1 MPPSKKFVVS
11 PIDEKMRA
19 VSARVVVDIAKPG
32 VTLMHPDTEKKIQ
45 FFPFTHIQSWL
56 SSKQAFGLQV
66 LDGKQE
72 VETLWFRTKESE
84 DLIGALKA
92 CVDEILADRK
102 KSASAKKKAEAL
114 VTAFLGKNY
123 ADQSNELRA
132 LVAEATTASSEEAQ
146 RSAVW
151 KLALLSGVS
160 DPAKEEIVAAGH
172 LEALLALC
180 RSSDAKLQCHLA
192 GVVANCA
199 QKDELRANI
208 AAIGAV
214 RPLIGLAQQKTPEVR
229 RVAAAVL
236 ALLAANTQVRDDLS
250 KRGAMQLFAS
260 MMKQND
266 DPVLQRSALCGF
278 ASLAC
283 DERYHELLAQ
293 EGSIKDLVAMGRIVQ
308 DAHGKTAELL
318 AAQVSEA
325 MFLLSFHDAMK
336 FELITNGAV
345 ACLGAMMS
353 RNEKRTQR
361 FVVGALQNLLGATG
375 NSKTSVDDDV
385 EKMSLMN
392 EVSEMRGRL
401 EEAEAKLDHAGE
413 AIDKTSL
420 DEQME
425 RVRDL
430 YAIAKDLGEQIYPE
444 GDEDFDKIV
453 AEGEEALSWI
463 EEQAVAKAD

>member
-1 MPPSKKFVVS
+1 
-11 PIDEKMRA
+11 
-19 VSARVVVDIAKPG
+19 
-32 VTLMHPDTEKKIQ
+32 
-45 FFPFTHIQSWL
+45 
-56 SSKQAFGLQV
+56 
-66 LDGKQE
+66 
-72 VETLWFRTKESE
+72 
-84 DLIGALKA
+84 
-92 CVDEILADRK
+92 VDEILSDRK

-114 VTAFLGKNY
+114 VSAFLGKGY
-123 ADQSNELRA
+123 EEQAVELRN
-132 LVAEATTASSEEAQ
+132 LVAEATAASADEVV
-146 RSAVW
+146 RIAVW

-160 DPAKEEIVAAGH
+160 DPAKEEIVSAGH

-180 RSSDAKLQCHLA
+180 KSQDAKVQCHLA

-199 QKDELRANI
+199 RRDDLRANI
-208 AAIGAV
+208 ATIGAV
-214 RPLIGLAQQKTPEVR
+214 RPLISLAQTKTPEVR

-236 ALLAANTQVRDDLS
+236 ALLSANAQVRDDLS

-283 DERYHELLAQ
+283 DDRYHELLQQ
-293 EGSIKDLVAMGRIVQ
+293 EGCIKDLVAMGRMVQ

-325 MFLLSFHDAMK
+325 IFLLSFADVMK

-345 ACLGAMMS
+345 ACLGGMMS

-385 EKMSLMN
+385 EKMTLMN
-392 EVSEMRGRL
+392 EVAEMRSRM
-401 EEAEAKLDHAGE
+401 ESAEQQLSVMGE
-413 AIDKTSL
+413 AMDKEVL
-420 DEQME
+420 EGQVE
-425 RVRDL
+425 KVRTL
-430 YAIAKDLGEQIYPE
+430 YEIAKDLGEQIYPE
-444 GDEDFDKIV
+444 GDDDFEKIV
-453 AEGEEALSWI
+453 ADGEDALTWI
-463 EEQAVAKAD
+463 EDQATQKAM

>member
-1 MPPSKKFVVS
+1 MS

-19 VSARVVVDIAKPG
+19 VSVRVIVDIAKPG
-32 VTLMHPDTEKKIQ
+32 VTLQHPESEKKIH
-45 FFPFTHIQSWL
+45 FYPFTHIQSWL

-84 DLIGALKA
+84 DLIAALKA

-102 KSASAKKKAEAL
+102 KSATAKKKAEAL
-114 VTAFLGKNY
+114 VTTFLAKGY
-123 ADQSNELRA
+123 PEQAEELRGR
-132 LVAEATTASSEEAQ
+132 VAEATTAGTEDEK
-146 RSAVW
+146 RLAVW
-151 KLALLSGVS
+151 KLALLSGIS
-160 DPAKEEIVAAGH
+160 DPAKEEIVSAGH
-172 LEALLALC
+172 LEALLILC
-180 RSSDAKLQCHLA
+180 KSPDPKLQCHLA
-192 GVVANCA
+192 GIVANCA
-199 QKDELRANI
+199 QKDDLRAPI

-214 RPLIGLAQQKTPEVR
+214 RPLISLAQSKTPEVR

-236 ALLAANTQVRDDLS
+236 ALLSANTAVRDDLS
-250 KRGAMQLFAS
+250 KRGAMQLFAN

-283 DERYHELLAQ
+283 DERYHELLQQ
-293 EGSIKDLVAMGRIVQ
+293 EGSVKDLVGMGRMIQ

-325 MFLLSFHDAMK
+325 IFLLSFHDAMK
-336 FELITNGAV
+336 YELIVNGAV
-345 ACLGAMMS
+345 ACLGAMMN

-392 EVSEMRGRL
+392 EVSEMRGQL
-401 EEAEAKLDHAGE
+401 EAAEARLTSAGD
-413 AIDKTSL
+413 AIDKASL
-420 DEQME
+420 EEQFE
-425 RVRDL
+425 KIRTL
-430 YAIAKDLGEQIYPE
+430 YEISKDLGEQLYPE
-444 GDEDFDKIV
+444 GDEDFEKIV
-453 AEGEEALSWI
+453 ADGEEALTWI
-463 EEQAVAKAD
+463 EDAAASKAE